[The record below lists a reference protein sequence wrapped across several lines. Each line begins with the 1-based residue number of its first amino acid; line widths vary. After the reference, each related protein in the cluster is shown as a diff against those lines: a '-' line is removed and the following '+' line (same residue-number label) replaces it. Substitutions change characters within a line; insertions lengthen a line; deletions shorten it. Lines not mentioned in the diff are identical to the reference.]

1 MINIEYNQPNFKGQ
15 NKEIKVDIK
24 KISKTINCPITMLI
38 VSSVTGEEI
47 FTCELNDFTWGSFSI
62 SEMNDVIIKS
72 DKGHILLH
80 RKWNVF
86 IDGSYLYKSLYLYCK
101 NLFENGRVPKGL
113 VVGTHNG
120 TFGEWVPVVREK
132 ISNTFLIEASNK
144 QFNELYKNYNNFSNV
159 KLYEKLITTDG
170 KDTEFFEG
178 GRGYTNSVVE
188 GVIRGQE
195 IEEIHSRISPS
206 TSLNN
211 FIVDEMDG
219 KIDWLHLDVEG
230 LDAKLLMSMDDKL
243 YKLPKLIIF
252 EWASTIPM
260 PDIEKKNLENFLS
273 NKGYII
279 EYNKVSA
286 LATKGNKS

>member
-1 MINIEYNQPNFKGQ
+1 MINIKYSRERFENDGG
-15 NKEIKVDIK
+15 IRVDIEN
-24 KISKTINCPITMLI
+24 ISKIFDFPLILSI
-38 VSSVTGEEI
+38 VSSVTGQEK
-47 FTCELNDFTWGSFSI
+47 FTCELKDYTFGAYPPDT
-62 SEMNDVIIKS
+62 EMNDVIIKS

-101 NLFENGRVPKGL
+101 NLFKKGNVPKGL
-113 VVGTHNG
+113 AVGTHDG
-120 TFGEWVPVVREK
+120 AFGEWVPVVREK
-132 ISNTFLIEASNK
+132 LSDAFLIEASNK
-144 QFNELYKNYNNFSNV
+144 QFNELYKNYNNFTNV
-159 KLYEKLITTDG
+159 KLYEELITVDG
-170 KDTEFFEG
+170 NDVEFFEG

-243 YKLPKLIIF
+243 YTLPKLIIF
-252 EWASTIPM
+252 EHGHLES
-260 PDIEKKNLENFLS
+260 IEKKNLENFLS

-279 EYNKVSA
+279 EYKNVSA
-286 LATKGNKS
+286 LVTKGNKS